1 MMRKL
6 QVSLASALS
15 LNKDKL
21 KFLSLLIGVLLIAN
35 GNTLSAFSTES
46 MISNNES
53 SLGSNLSYKQL
64 YDNSKIIAYS
74 IIGIIAGSVIVIKA
88 RKAKTTKKPT
98 VSGRKTAPLIH
109 ENHDHIRPI
118 LSLSILIPAYNE
130 EKFIGGTL
138 ESLRNQTV
146 CPKNIIVID
155 DCSTDRT
162 AEIAKSFGATVTRTH
177 ANTGSKA
184 NALNYGMN
192 IVDTKYTVTID
203 ADMYLEPNA
212 LKEMFNLM
220 NSNED
225 ISLVSSFILPRQL
238 HNIWERSRFIE
249 YMLTF
254 SLLKKVQD
262 LYNMIV
268 ISSGCFAIYRT
279 EDLKLAGG
287 WSTRTKAEDM
297 DLTWTFHE
305 EGKKITLNQDALCYA
320 SEPGSFK
327 LWRKQVTRW
336 NVGYFEVLSFHM
348 AHLKK
353 LPVLREFVFMAIADA
368 IVGTAVFIGICVYVA
383 SSLNFTAFLYYL
395 LLDFILV
402 ILIPLYKSLRTN
414 NLQKL
419 LSCLPAYYLVHFI
432 GIYFVLYGLTK
443 VFVLRQTMPQFEK
456 GH

>member
-1 MMRKL
+1 VTPGGSIAL
-6 QVSLASALS
+6 DTVPTGGDVAIVSRL
-15 LNKDKL
+15 
-21 KFLSLLIGVLLIAN
+21 F
-35 GNTLSAFSTES
+35 
-46 MISNNES
+46 
-53 SLGSNLSYKQL
+53 
-64 YDNSKIIAYS
+64 DNSRILSFI
-74 IIGIIAGSVIVIKA
+74 IIGIGAGIIIVLKA
-88 RKAKTTKKPT
+88 RKDKSAKKRMAGGGKMASP
-98 VSGRKTAPLIH
+98 IH
-109 ENHDHIRPI
+109 ESHGYVRPI
-118 LSLSILIPAYNE
+118 IPVCVLIPAYNE
-130 EKFIGGTL
+130 EGFIGETL
-138 ESLRNQTV
+138 ESLMDQTV

-162 AEIAKSFGATVTRTH
+162 TEIAKSFGVTVTRTR

-184 NALNYGMN
+184 NALNYGMI

-203 ADMYLEPNA
+203 ADMRLESKA
-212 LKEMFNLM
+212 LEEMFNLM

-225 ISLVSSFILPRQL
+225 ISLASSFILPKQI
-238 HNIWERSRFIE
+238 HNIWERSRFVE
-249 YMLTF
+249 YMLSF

-268 ISSGCFAIYRT
+268 ISTGSFAMYRT

-287 WSTRTKAEDM
+287 WSNRTKAEDM

-305 EGKKITLNQDALCYA
+305 EGKKIALNQDAFCYA
-320 SEPGSFK
+320 SEPGSFN

-336 NVGYFEVLSFHM
+336 NVGYFEVVSFHM

-395 LLDFILV
+395 LLDVSLTILV
-402 ILIPLYKSLRTN
+402 PLYKSVHTN
-414 NLQKL
+414 NVQKL
-419 LSCLPAYYLVHFI
+419 LTCLPAYYIVHFL
-432 GIYFVLYGLTK
+432 GIYFMLYGLTK

>member
-1 MMRKL
+1 MI
-6 QVSLASALS
+6 S
-15 LNKDKL
+15 
-21 KFLSLLIGVLLIAN
+21 I
-35 GNTLSAFSTES
+35 LSAGLIVTPG
-46 MISNNES
+46 
-53 SLGSNLSYKQL
+53 GSIALDTVPTGGDVAIVSRL
-64 YDNSKIIAYS
+64 FDNSRILSFI
-74 IIGIIAGSVIVIKA
+74 IIGIGAGIIIVLKA
-88 RKAKTTKKPT
+88 RKDKSAKKRMAGGGKMASP
-98 VSGRKTAPLIH
+98 IH
-109 ENHDHIRPI
+109 ESHGYVRPI
-118 LSLSILIPAYNE
+118 IPVCVLIPAYNE
-130 EKFIGGTL
+130 EGFIGETL
-138 ESLRNQTV
+138 ESLMDQTV

-162 AEIAKSFGATVTRTH
+162 TEIAKSFGVTVTRTR

-184 NALNYGMN
+184 NALNYGMI

-203 ADMYLEPNA
+203 ADMRLESKA
-212 LKEMFNLM
+212 LEEMFNLM

-225 ISLVSSFILPRQL
+225 ISLASSFILPKQI
-238 HNIWERSRFIE
+238 HNIWERSRFVE
-249 YMLTF
+249 YMLSF

-268 ISSGCFAIYRT
+268 ISTGSFAMYRT

-287 WSTRTKAEDM
+287 WSNRTKAEDM

-305 EGKKITLNQDALCYA
+305 EGKKIALNQDAFCYA
-320 SEPGSFK
+320 SEPGSFN

-336 NVGYFEVLSFHM
+336 NVGYFEVVSFHM

-395 LLDFILV
+395 LLDVSLTILV
-402 ILIPLYKSLRTN
+402 PLYKSVHTN
-414 NLQKL
+414 NVQKL
-419 LSCLPAYYLVHFI
+419 LTCLPAYYIVHFL
-432 GIYFVLYGLTK
+432 GIYFMLYGLTK